1 MPIFARNVPLVFLI
15 FLKRSLDAPILL
27 LSSYIFALMTEEGFL
42 ISPSYSLE
50 ICLKGRQLGEV
61 SRCGHSIK
69 LRHIGITTTM
79 LRQDQ
84 QRQDGNI
91 LGNSSPL
98 RPVSEKSQI
107 PQFIP
112 ILYYIARL
120 YYEMEHCFSQLSCDS
135 EFPGTPNNVQKP
147 GPLSYFKEPG
157 PWGDSSYPAEFE
169 NHYMWA
175 HDN

>member
-1 MPIFARNVPLVFLI
+1 M
-15 FLKRSLDAPILL
+15 
-27 LSSYIFALMTEEGFL
+27 
-42 ISPSYSLE
+42 E

-79 LRQDQ
+79 LRRDQ

-91 LGNSSPL
+91 SGNSSPL

-147 GPLSYFKEPG
+147 GPLSYFKEHGMILHILPNLRTIICGLMTTKKETVYSRQWFTTCLRTEINPRSLKFHMHG
-157 PWGDSSYPAEFE
+157 PLSSQVEP
-169 NHYMWA
+169 
-175 HDN
+175 